1 MPLEGE
7 QWIED
12 LRRVD
17 RPNDEGPLI
26 NLRWVSPGYLEA
38 MRQKLVAGRF
48 FEERDRNLSS
58 AILSEAEAKSLW
70 LNGSPIGGRIATEGR
85 QFTVIGVV
93 ADSRSTSLKSAPA
106 RMAYLHYK
114 DRTPGTL
121 FFLARGSQPAEALL
135 SSVRQ
140 AIWQHAP
147 DVAIARVKTLD
158 TQVSESLAAER
169 FQTSVLIGF
178 GISALF
184 LAMLGIHGV
193 LSYSVATRKQEIGV
207 RMALGATRGRIY
219 KLTLGEVKTPVFAG
233 LGAGLAASILAGRFI
248 RNLLPGVQ
256 DVEPSVVLI
265 VGLLFLAFAFVAG
278 FLPARQ
284 AASVDP
290 MQSLRSE

>member
-1 MPLEGE
+1 
-7 QWIED
+7 
-12 LRRVD
+12 
-17 RPNDEGPLI
+17 
-26 NLRWVSPGYLEA
+26 
-38 MRQKLVAGRF
+38 
-48 FEERDRNLSS
+48 
-58 AILSEAEAKSLW
+58 
-70 LNGSPIGGRIATEGR
+70 
-85 QFTVIGVV
+85 
-93 ADSRSTSLKSAPA
+93 
-106 RMAYLHYK
+106 MAYLHYK

-140 AIWQHAP
+140 AIWQYAP
-147 DVAIARVKTLD
+147 DVPIARVKTLNA
-158 TQVSESLAAER
+158 QVNESLASER
-169 FQTSVLIGF
+169 FQTSVLIAF

-207 RMALGATRGRIY
+207 RMALGATRGQIY
-219 KLTLGEVKTPVFAG
+219 RLTLGEVKLPLFAG
-233 LGAGLAASILAGRFI
+233 LGAGLAASVLASRLI
-248 RNLLPGVQ
+248 KNLLAGVQ
-256 DVEPSVVLI
+256 DVEPSVMLI